1 MNTFRMKVFSFFAQQ
16 LFQPER
22 RLKIP
27 FTFEGK
33 NFDVVVVVVVD
44 VVIDVELDVVVVPVV
59 VFTNY
64 FNLFKFWN
72 IWNHFL
78 VFLGNN
84 KLGPRLMEGWLS
96 IRLIVL

>member
-1 MNTFRMKVFSFFAQQ
+1 MFLFKSSFLFQPQEGLERGMTTFRMKVFSFFAQQ

-44 VVIDVELDVVVVPVV
+44 VVIDVELDVVVVAVV

-64 FNLFKFWN
+64 FNLFKFVLRFWN
-72 IWNHFL
+72 IWNQ
-78 VFLGNN
+78 
-84 KLGPRLMEGWLS
+84 
-96 IRLIVL
+96 